1 MSRSI
6 RRMRRVGLAM
16 IGIAVLVVFA
26 GYAGT
31 ANWMGRQDDAG
42 PSVDAGPS
50 ASSIEEIWGVK
61 VHGIRRTAAGY
72 MLDFRYRVL
81 DAEKAAPILDRRIT
95 PHVKVA
101 KTGARLLVPQAPKLG
116 SMRQTSFAVKADR
129 DYFIVFANPYQTV
142 SAGDQV
148 SVVVG
153 DFESQLLTVE

>member
-6 RRMRRVGLAM
+6 CHIRRVGLAM
-16 IGIAVLVVFA
+16 IGIAVFVVFA
-26 GYAGT
+26 GCAGT
-31 ANWMGRQDDAG
+31 ANWVSRQD
-42 PSVDAGPS
+42 DAGPS
-50 ASSIEEIWGVK
+50 ASSIEETWGVK
-61 VHGIRRTAAGY
+61 VQGIRRTAAGY

-95 PHVKVA
+95 PYVEVA
-101 KTGARLLVPQAPKLG
+101 ETGARLLVPQAPKLG
-116 SMRQTSFAVKADR
+116 AMRQTSFAVKGDR

>member
-6 RRMRRVGLAM
+6 RHIRRVGLAM

-26 GYAGT
+26 GCAGT
-31 ANWMGRQDDAG
+31 ANWMSRRD
-42 PSVDAGPS
+42 DAGPS
-50 ASSIEEIWGVK
+50 ASSIEETWGVE
-61 VHGIRRTAAGY
+61 VHGIRRTAVGY

-95 PHVKVA
+95 PYIKVA

-129 DYFIVFANPYQTV
+129 DYFIIFANPYQKV
-142 SAGDQV
+142 AVGDQV
-148 SVVVG
+148 SVVIG
-153 DFESQLLTVE
+153 DFQSQLLTVE

>member
-6 RRMRRVGLAM
+6 RRIRRVGLAM

-42 PSVDAGPS
+42 PS
-50 ASSIEEIWGVK
+50 ASSIEETWGVK
-61 VHGIRRTAAGY
+61 VHGIRRTAVGY

>member
-1 MSRSI
+1 MGRSI
-6 RRMRRVGLAM
+6 RHIRRVGPAM

-31 ANWMGRQDDAG
+31 AKWMGGQD
-42 PSVDAGPS
+42 DAGPS

-61 VHGIRRTAAGY
+61 VQGIRRTAAGY

-95 PHVKVA
+95 PYLKVT

-129 DYFIVFANPYQTV
+129 DYFIVFANPYQMV
-142 SAGDQV
+142 HAGDQV

-153 DFESQLLTVE
+153 DFESQILIVE

>member
-1 MSRSI
+1 
-6 RRMRRVGLAM
+6 M

-31 ANWMGRQDDAG
+31 ATWMGRQD
-42 PSVDAGPS
+42 DAGPS
-50 ASSIEEIWGVK
+50 ASSIEEIWGIK
-61 VHGIRRTAAGY
+61 VHGIRRTAVGY

-95 PHVKVA
+95 PYLKVT

-142 SAGDQV
+142 AVGDQV
-148 SVVVG
+148 SVVIG
-153 DFESQLLTVE
+153 DFESQLLSVE

>member
-6 RRMRRVGLAM
+6 RHIRRVGLAM

-31 ANWMGRQDDAG
+31 ANWMGRQDDAE
-42 PSVDAGPS
+42 PS
-50 ASSIEEIWGVK
+50 ASSIEEIWGVQ
-61 VHGIRRTAAGY
+61 VHGIRRAAVGY

-95 PHVKVA
+95 PYVRVA

-129 DYFIVFANPYQTV
+129 DYFIVFANPYQKV
-142 SAGDQV
+142 RAGDQV
-148 SVVVG
+148 TVVVG
-153 DFESQLLTVE
+153 DFVSQPLIVE

>member
-6 RRMRRVGLAM
+6 RRVGPAM

-31 ANWMGRQDDAG
+31 ANWMGGQDDAE
-42 PSVDAGPS
+42 PS
-50 ASSIEEIWGVK
+50 ASSIEETWGVK
-61 VHGIRRTAAGY
+61 VHGIRRAAVGY

-95 PHVKVA
+95 PYIKVA

-129 DYFIVFANPYQTV
+129 DYFIVFANPYQKV
-142 SAGDQV
+142 RAGDQV
-148 SVVVG
+148 TVVVG
-153 DFESQLLTVE
+153 DFVSQPLIVE

>member
-6 RRMRRVGLAM
+6 RRIRRVGLAM
-16 IGIAVLVVFA
+16 IGVSVLVVLA

-42 PSVDAGPS
+42 PS

-61 VHGIRRTAAGY
+61 VQGIRRTAAGY

-95 PHVKVA
+95 PYLKVA
-101 KTGARLLVPQAPKLG
+101 KTGVRLLVPQAPKLG

-148 SVVVG
+148 TVVVG
-153 DFESQLLTVE
+153 DFESQLLSVE

>member
-6 RRMRRVGLAM
+6 RRVGPAM

-31 ANWMGRQDDAG
+31 ANWMGGQDDAE
-42 PSVDAGPS
+42 PS

-61 VHGIRRTAAGY
+61 VHGIRRAAVGY

-95 PHVKVA
+95 PYIKVA

-129 DYFIVFANPYQTV
+129 DYFIVFANPYQKV
-142 SAGDQV
+142 RAGDQV
-148 SVVVG
+148 TVVVG
-153 DFESQLLTVE
+153 DFVSQPLIVE